1 MNFYRQFIPTHARH
15 PIIRRQI
22 RMKSPKNCLFEDMNH
37 KWWFENTIHMSRKT
51 PGGGVVEGLVIYEIP
66 PEIFFNP
73 PHTNTTKKL
82 DKFRSW
88 TSDDLTLLF
97 INFRNLFVVLIFRA
111 IFRWC
116 TNLVVVCEFSK
127 ILLVCEFVH

>member
-1 MNFYRQFIPTHARH
+1 MNNYLKFTHIHAQY
-15 PIIRRQI
+15 PIIRHQI
-22 RMKSPKNCLFEDMNH
+22 WMNLRKNGLFEDINH
-37 KWWFENTIHMSRKT
+37 KWLYENKIHMSRGGR
-51 PGGGVVEGLVIYEIP
+51 GGGGFGDYMKYRQNF
-66 PEIFFNP
+66 FFNP

-97 INFRNLFVVLIFRA
+97 INFRNLFVVRIFRGF
-111 IFRWC
+111 FRWC
-116 TNLVVVCEFSK
+116 TNFLVVCEFSK